1 MSDVETTQAEI
12 ANPMLPSLLAQKA
25 ELDKQIAKAK
35 AEEKAAVLAQMRSAM
50 EQYGITPE
58 DLFTTAKRGRKP
70 GSTNSGERKPVAPKY
85 RNEAGETWTGRGK
98 QPKWVAEA
106 LASGL
111 TLEDLMIEKPAA
123 E

>member
-35 AEEKAAVLAQMRSAM
+35 AGEKAAVLAQMRSAM